1 MWRLLIVNHLDQSLW
16 LANQKYKA
24 KMISYLLH
32 SFLACVKLC
41 CAFYWCQ
48 KNVKMLGQNH
58 FVNPNKHVLI
68 FFHHILIH
76 IQSIGGVILIALPYM
91 PFPSKNMNAFDLLCR
106 RNPST
111 YPNFLH
117 TIPPPPPL
125 GILSWLGSKRA

>member
-32 SFLACVKLC
+32 SFLACVKVC

-48 KNVKMLGQNH
+48 KNLNNVGSKPFCLPKQTC
-58 FVNPNKHVLI
+58 FD
-68 FFHHILIH
+68 FFHQILIH
-76 IQSIGGVILIALPYM
+76 IQTIGGVILIALPYM
-91 PFPSKNMNAFDLLCR
+91 PFPSKNMNAFDLLCH